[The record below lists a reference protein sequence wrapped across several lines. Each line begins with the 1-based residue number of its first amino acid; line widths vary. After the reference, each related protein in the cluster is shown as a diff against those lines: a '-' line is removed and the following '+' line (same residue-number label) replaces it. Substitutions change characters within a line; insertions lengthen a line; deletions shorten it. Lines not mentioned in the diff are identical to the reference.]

1 MSTKFIPFTLPYR
14 ISKEIYVKN
23 NILLFNST
31 KNLNYSNNKQN
42 DTLYKV
48 EKILKINKGYI
59 NIIQGN
65 NKLLFIDHKKIND
78 FRYIITKENDDE
90 KVDIIFNYGVINFG
104 LINYNKLIKYQ
115 IDLDKNRF
123 YDIYKHKNNDYFYF
137 KLEK

>member
-48 EKILKINKGYI
+48 ENILKINRGYI

-65 NKLLFIDHKKIND
+65 NKLLFIEHKKINE
-78 FRYIITKENDDE
+78 FHYIITKENDDE
-90 KVDIIFNYGVINFG
+90 KVDTIFNYGVINFG
-104 LINYNKLIKYQ
+104 LINYNNLIKYQ

-123 YDIYKHKNNDYFYF
+123 YDIYKHKNNEYFYF

>member
-48 EKILKINKGYI
+48 ENILKINRGYI

-65 NKLLFIDHKKIND
+65 NKLLFIEHKKINE
-78 FRYIITKENDDE
+78 FRHIITKENDDE
-90 KVDIIFNYGVINFG
+90 KVDTIFNYGVINFG
-104 LINYNKLIKYQ
+104 LINYNNLIKYQ

-123 YDIYKHKNNDYFYF
+123 YDIYKNKN
-137 KLEK
+137 K